1 MSRFTNHTTSSSYLQ
16 PASNPSQLPPP
27 SSFRGTGGGIRNS
40 LKKIPSSLFGDKH
53 KSKMAQTDE
62 NTAPRS
68 FKSPAIP
75 AFLSS
80 NASPPR
86 ADKTK
91 LQKKTKT
98 RKGLGEIFG
107 WSNNNHNPPPTVS
120 PPIISAPSALLPS
133 PPRFHR
139 DNDMPSR
146 VKENILAKENV
157 TPKEV
162 IMPRQARRTS
172 SKSSIP
178 GLAGWTSL
186 RPPAETPAK
195 PRPSMA
201 ADPFG
206 RTDVGAERVD
216 QIQQCGEL
224 YERRGSVSSGKAL
237 SSTTCDSSEQNKR
250 ASISSGKALSSK
262 TFGTD
267 RRGSIS
273 SSKAF
278 STKTVDSDYTI
289 K

>member
-1 MSRFTNHTTSSSYLQ
+1 
-16 PASNPSQLPPP
+16 
-27 SSFRGTGGGIRNS
+27 
-40 LKKIPSSLFGDKH
+40 
-53 KSKMAQTDE
+53 MAHTDE
-62 NTAPRS
+62 NTAPTSYR
-68 FKSPAIP
+68 SPAVP
-75 AFLSS
+75 AFLSD

-86 ADKTK
+86 VDKTK
-91 LQKKTKT
+91 LQKKVKI

-107 WSNNNHNPPPTVS
+107 WSNNNHNPPPSLS

-133 PPRFHR
+133 PPRFKR
-139 DNDMPSR
+139 EIAMPSR
-146 VKENILAKENV
+146 DRENVLAKENII
-157 TPKEV
+157 PKEV
-162 IMPRQARRTS
+162 TMPRQARRTS

-195 PRPSMA
+195 SRPSMA

-237 SSTTCDSSEQNKR
+237 SATTCDSSEQSKR

-273 SSKAF
+273 SSKAI

>member
-16 PASNPSQLPPP
+16 PNSNSSQLPP

-53 KSKMAQTDE
+53 KPKMAHNDE

-91 LQKKTKT
+91 LQKKVKT

-139 DNDMPSR
+139 ENAMPSR
-146 VKENILAKENV
+146 VKENILAKENI